1 MIVYH
6 GTSNKSWE
14 SIAKSNCYNLS
25 EGDFHWLGDGI
36 YFFIDSIYSECPIDN
51 AVSWSKLNAYDKKSR
66 SYKYTDYIVSRNN
79 ISDEALHLWDL
90 SSSEGAEIFSVIKK
104 QIHDKII
111 EAKKIIKTGPL
122 DGVIINFALNEIAE
136 ISFNAVKNN
145 LFIQLSVDD
154 RKNRIGFSQPNCTA
168 LAVRDASII
177 DIVGIER
184 KGDIT

>member
-1 MIVYH
+1 M
-6 GTSNKSWE
+6 
-14 SIAKSNCYNLS
+14 
-25 EGDFHWLGDGI
+25 
-36 YFFIDSIYSECPIDN
+36 
-51 AVSWSKLNAYDKKSR
+51 
-66 SYKYTDYIVSRNN
+66 
-79 ISDEALHLWDL
+79 
-90 SSSEGAEIFSVIKK
+90 
-104 QIHDKII
+104 
-111 EAKKIIKTGPL
+111 

-177 DIVGIER
+177 DIVRIER